1 MNLAICRELVAVAQA
16 TKDSDSLDP
25 RHRRKMPVQQ
35 IAPHTP
41 TTSNPR
47 QSLALLWTPCIVT
60 LLYLGGSLLLFKFGP
75 VDWPVRNE
83 GELWA
88 FNALYLSMF
97 LGGYAAALH
106 QRHRWTADGSG
117 TSSRDFAARF
127 FWPVWLCA
135 ALVVL
140 IGHRNLTLGPSYLP
154 TTLFSDFVDGLVDPL
169 GAYLYKLSDEAK
181 GNFAGNPALTLLF
194 GVLAF
199 SKLVLVHMLVAGWP
213 ALSRLKKLLGCLVAL
228 FPIASG
234 VCVGTNKP
242 VFDVAFMFAA
252 ILAANVFMAP
262 SGARLAFIGSRRAL
276 IALTAGVFVFAGAY
290 FQHTMNARAPGLGYA
305 ESLSSTAGAVR
316 LKPGFQSYCENA
328 DEWTA
333 KGCHLASIGS
343 IYLTQGYYGMSLSLD
358 IPHETT
364 YGLGHSKFILDTL
377 KKYLG
382 IDLAPRTF
390 QHKIHGQWS
399 ATGQWHSAYSQWA
412 NDVGFAGVGLVMLTL
427 GFYACAIWISAL
439 ATHNAAAVCSIPLLA
454 TLIIFIPANNQV
466 FNLFESLATFIVLFL
481 AWVASLAIRPRARL
495 RAS

>member
-1 MNLAICRELVAVAQA
+1 M
-16 TKDSDSLDP
+16 T
-25 RHRRKMPVQQ
+25 VQQ
-35 IAPHTP
+35 IAPHTI
-41 TTSNPR
+41 TSSNPS
-47 QSLALLWTPCIVT
+47 QSLALLSTPCIVT
-60 LLYLGGSLLLFKFGP
+60 MLYLGGSLLLFKFGP

-83 GELWA
+83 SALWA

-97 LGGYAAALH
+97 LAGYGAALYR
-106 QRHRWTADGSG
+106 QRRRIADRNS
-117 TSSRDFAARF
+117 TSSRDFTAHF
-127 FWPVWLCA
+127 FWSVWACA

-154 TTLFSDFVDGLVDPL
+154 TTLFSDFVHGLVDPL

-181 GNFAGNPALTLLF
+181 SNFAGNPVVTLLF

-199 SKLVLVHMLVAGWP
+199 SKLVLVHMLVASWP
-213 ALSRLKKLLGCLVAL
+213 VMSWLKRLLGCLVAL

-252 ILAANVFMAP
+252 LLAVHVFMVPQA
-262 SGARLAFIGSRRAL
+262 ARIGFIKARGTL
-276 IALTAGVFVFAGAY
+276 LLLTAGILVFAGTY
-290 FQHTMNARAPGLGYA
+290 FHHTMNVRAPGLDYA
-305 ESLSSTAGAVR
+305 KSLSSTAGVVR
-316 LKPGFQSYCENA
+316 LKPRFQSYCENA
-328 DEWTA
+328 GEWMA

-377 KKYLG
+377 KKYLD

-390 QHKIHGQWS
+390 QHKIHSQWS

-412 NDVGFAGVGLVMLTL
+412 NDVGFIGVGLVMLAL
-427 GFYACAIWISAL
+427 GFYACAIWTSAL
-439 ATHNAAAVCSIPLLA
+439 ATHNVSAVCIIPLLA
-454 TLIIFIPANNQV
+454 TMIIFIPANNQV
-466 FNLFESLATFIVLFL
+466 FNLFESLATFIVLFIT
-481 AWVASLAIRPRARL
+481 WVVGLAIRPRAHHRL
-495 RAS
+495 N